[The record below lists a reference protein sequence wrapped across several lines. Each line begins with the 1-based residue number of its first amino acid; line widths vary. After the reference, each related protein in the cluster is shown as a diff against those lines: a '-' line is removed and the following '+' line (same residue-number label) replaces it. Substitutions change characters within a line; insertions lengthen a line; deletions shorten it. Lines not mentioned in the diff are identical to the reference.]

1 MTPPIEGKRQ
11 TPVLTGN
18 VGLNASVKNFGCDRI
33 LLFGS
38 TAEGRIQHKGYYAE
52 AGVTAG
58 TGLSVNAEIG
68 KEFDINKNWG
78 LELSANANHTRSLL
92 GTKNESMI
100 IHNIGINGECH
111 EESANADWTPG
122 VTIAGVKAMANYT
135 TDNGKFTFGAG
146 VSGQYAR
153 NNAKNLSL
161 TSTATDGQ
169 TTQSMT
175 TVINN
180 RKEGFVVSPELK
192 ATWNANRHIS
202 VEANGN
208 AFGGGVT
215 ARYTF

>member
-169 TTQSMT
+169 TTEHVTS
-175 TVINN
+175 VINK